1 MTDATGRFPAR
12 PLFTIHAEKMATN
25 VLRHSG
31 PMGVRTM
38 ASPKGG
44 KVEGPA
50 LNGKL
55 LPGLVSEWQLE
66 SASQPGIAW
75 VDGLISVQPEEG
87 EAVLLKYIGR
97 RSPRYGDKSWRIA
110 ITFDAPAG
118 EAHDWLNDVVAVG
131 RVETVG
137 EDLRFEVF
145 ELLRRGGTI
154 DENAL
159 PIEMLYDM
167 AAASSVGDR
176 HVIKSPISSRYL
188 TIAEEGCEVK
198 GRLQAEWPAGFAWGA
213 HRASHN
219 DGSYNLPLHIDMRP
233 GLRAAGGEALIQHY
247 VGTTPRAVLDP
258 SPDADRSWLAVAA
271 FEAPAQGELA
281 YLNEVLALGI
291 GWVEDNEAHYEYRI
305 WA

>member
-1 MTDATGRFPAR
+1 MTTDSGRFPAR
-12 PLFTIHAEKMATN
+12 PIFSIHAEKMATN

-31 PMGVRTM
+31 PMGIRTM
-38 ASPKGG
+38 ASPTGG
-44 KVEGPA
+44 TVQGSA

-55 LPGLVSEWQLE
+55 LPGLASEWQLE
-66 SASQPGIAW
+66 SATQKGVAW
-75 VDGLISVQPEEG
+75 VDGLISVLPDEG

-97 RSPRYGDKSWRIA
+97 RSPRYGEGEWRIA
-110 ITFDAPAG
+110 ITFDAPSEG
-118 EAHDWLNDVVAVG
+118 AHDWLNDIVAVG
-131 RVETVG
+131 QVKTVG
-137 EDLRFEVF
+137 EDLRFDVF
-145 ELLRRGGTI
+145 ELLRREGVA
-154 DENAL
+154 DENGL
-159 PIEMLYDM
+159 PTEALYDM

-213 HRASHN
+213 HRAAQ
-219 DGSYNLPLHIDMRP
+219 DAASYNLPLHIDMRP
-233 GLRAAGGEALIQHY
+233 GLRASNGEALIQHY

-258 SPDADRSWLAVAA
+258 SPDADRSWLVVAA
-271 FEAPAQGELA
+271 FEAPAEGELA

-291 GWVEDNEAHYEYRI
+291 GWVEDNEARYIYRI